1 MPSPPTWGGSAAFH
15 VKLPALAF
23 ELPPSCDVAIVGAGA
38 AGLAA
43 AIFARRFNRSRSV
56 LLFDGARAPGAK
68 ILVSGG
74 SRCNVTNAAVSERD
88 FWGGKPSIIRRVL
101 RAFPAAD
108 TIAFFREIGVSLHE
122 EAGGKL
128 FPDTNRARD
137 VLTALL
143 RECEAAG
150 AQLAAGYRVT
160 DLVRLKPDT
169 TDTGTTDTGTTDT
182 GTTDARTTDARTTDA
197 RTADD
202 QTPARFRV
210 VTDRGDVL
218 ASAVVLA
225 TGGQALPKSGSD
237 GAGFGIARRLGHT
250 IVPTTPALAPL
261 LLDPADIVH
270 AAVSGVSHDVE
281 LAVWVDDAVAIRLTG
296 SLLWTHFGISGPV
309 ALNASRHWL
318 RAQLE
323 GRRVALTASFRPG
336 ARFDDVDADWQR
348 RVAASPKA
356 SVQHTL
362 ASMLPAS
369 VAAAVL
375 RHLGI
380 DGTATLAHVPR
391 DDRRRLSR
399 ALVEFPLPVSG
410 SRGYTYAEATAGG
423 IALTEIDAGT
433 MASRTCPGLWCVGEV
448 LDVDG
453 RIGGFNFQWAWSSGF
468 VAGRA
473 LASI

>member
-1 MPSPPTWGGSAAFH
+1 M
-15 VKLPALAF
+15 
-23 ELPPSCDVAIVGAGA
+23 AIVGAGA
-38 AGLAA
+38 AGLAT

-56 LLFDGARAPGAK
+56 VLLDGARAPGAK

-74 SRCNVTNAAVSERD
+74 SRCNVTNTTVSERD
-88 FWGGKPSIIRRVL
+88 FWGGRPSVIRRVL
-101 RAFPAAD
+101 RAFPVGE

-137 VLTALL
+137 VLAALL
-143 RECEAAG
+143 RESDAVG
-150 AQLAAGYRVT
+150 AQLASGHRVL
-160 DLVRLKPDT
+160 DVEPSAE
-169 TDTGTTDTGTTDT
+169 G
-182 GTTDARTTDARTTDA
+182 
-197 RTADD
+197 
-202 QTPARFRV
+202 FRI
-210 VTDRGDVL
+210 VTDRGPL
-218 ASAVVLA
+218 QAAAVVLA
-225 TGGQALPKSGSD
+225 TGGQSLPKSGSD
-237 GAGFGIARRLGHT
+237 GAGFAIARRLGHT

-261 LLDPADIVH
+261 LLASTDAVH
-270 AAVSGVSHDVE
+270 ADVSGVSHDVE
-281 LAVWVDDAVAIRLTG
+281 LAVWIDGAVAIRLSG

-323 GRRVALTASFRPG
+323 GRPVAMTANVRPG
-336 ARFDDVDADWQR
+336 HRFNDVDADWQR
-348 RVAASPKA
+348 LAIANPKA
-356 SVQHTL
+356 SVQTTL

-369 VAAAVL
+369 VAAAIL
-375 RHLGI
+375 RQLAL
-380 DGTATLAHVPR
+380 DGTVALAHVPR

-399 ALVEFPLPVSG
+399 ALVEFPLPVAG

-423 IALTEIDAGT
+423 VALTEIDAGT
-433 MASRTCPGLWCVGEV
+433 MASRTCPGLSCVGEI

-473 LASI
+473 LADI

>member
-1 MPSPPTWGGSAAFH
+1 M
-15 VKLPALAF
+15 
-23 ELPPSCDVAIVGAGA
+23 AIVGAGA
-38 AGLAA
+38 AGLAT

-56 LLFDGARAPGAK
+56 VLLDGACAPGAK

-74 SRCNVTNAAVSERD
+74 SRCNVTNATVSERD
-88 FWGGKPSIIRRVL
+88 FWGGRPSVIRRVL
-101 RAFPAAD
+101 RAFPVGE

-137 VLTALL
+137 VLAALL
-143 RECEAAG
+143 RECDAVG
-150 AQLAAGYRVT
+150 AQLASGHRVL
-160 DLVRLKPDT
+160 DVEPSAE
-169 TDTGTTDTGTTDT
+169 G
-182 GTTDARTTDARTTDA
+182 
-197 RTADD
+197 
-202 QTPARFRV
+202 FRI
-210 VTDRGDVL
+210 VTDRGPL
-218 ASAVVLA
+218 QAAAVVLA
-225 TGGQALPKSGSD
+225 TGGQSLPKSGSD
-237 GAGFGIARRLGHT
+237 GAGFAIARRLGHT

-261 LLDPADIVH
+261 LLASTDAVH
-270 AAVSGVSHDVE
+270 ADVSGVSHDVE
-281 LAVWVDDAVAIRLTG
+281 LAVWIDGAVAIRLTG

-323 GRRVALTASFRPG
+323 GRPVAMTANVRPG
-336 ARFDDVDADWQR
+336 HRFNDVDADWQR
-348 RVAASPKA
+348 RAIANPKA
-356 SVQHTL
+356 SVQTTL

-369 VAAAVL
+369 VAAAIL
-375 RHLGI
+375 RQLAL
-380 DGTATLAHVPR
+380 DGTVALAHVPR

-399 ALVEFPLPVSG
+399 ALVEFPLPVAG

-423 IALTEIDAGT
+423 VALTEIDAGT
-433 MASRTCPGLWCVGEV
+433 MASRICPGLSCVGEI

-473 LASI
+473 LADI